1 MQPVRNR
8 ELVKRGAD
16 ISLTYDCLGNLRV
29 DFFLFLCI
37 AHLINYD
44 QSDLE

>member
-16 ISLTYDCLGNLRV
+16 ISLTYDCLGKFESG
-29 DFFLFLCI
+29 FFFIFVYCASYQL
-37 AHLINYD
+37 
-44 QSDLE
+44 